1 MAKFFRRIRQKL
13 LSKSK
18 FSNYL
23 LYALGEI
30 ILVVLGI
37 LLALQINTWSTEK
50 SNRAREQLYL
60 RDYLTDLE
68 RNLSELDR
76 VITKSNRTLSATDS
90 LLRYAK
96 GMLKIKDSSKIE
108 YLVMESVNYT
118 LFLSQE
124 GTINDIFGSGDLA
137 LILNDS
143 IRKSMVNWSS
153 ELKFLTEYEAL
164 GKDNQ
169 LQCIDYLSTE
179 TPFYRMSFKGNFLDR
194 ATATRILADRRF
206 LNLVSNQQHMATT
219 LNGLYVGQK
228 TKMQQLLAQ
237 VRSSIR

>member
-96 GMLKIKDSSKIE
+96 GMVKIKDSSKIE

-179 TPFYRMSFKGNFLDR
+179 TAFYRMSFKGNFLDR